1 MLANDKQPT
10 GSGETCYFL
19 TLNVVDRIDVFTR
32 PAYKQVVA
40 DALNHFVDLGQIT
53 IYAWC
58 LMTHHLHL
66 LVRTPEGNGPAYF
79 ERDFKKYTTPEILKA
94 VDVEMDLRKDWMI
107 QRFEDYAKSLKRIEK
122 LHLWQNCSSPLHIDS
137 SQPDL
142 LVSRIEHIHEN
153 PVRERIVDLPEA
165 YLYSSA
171 RDYNGGKGLVKV
183 KVVQAQGLSKMK
195 LMSAN

>member
-1 MLANDKQPT
+1 MLANDKPI
-10 GSGETCYFL
+10 GSRDACYFL

-40 DALNHFVDLGQIT
+40 DALNYFVDQGQIT

-66 LVRTPEGNGPAYF
+66 LVKTPEGYGPAYF

-94 VDVEMDLRKDWMI
+94 IDVEMDLRKDWMI
-107 QRFEDYAKSLKRIEK
+107 QRFEDYGKSLKRIEK
-122 LHLWQNCSSPLHIDS
+122 LHLWQNCSSPLHIDPA
-137 SQPDL
+137 QPEL
-142 LVSRIEHIHEN
+142 LVSRIEHINEN

-171 RDYNGGKGLVKV
+171 RDYIGGKGLVKV

>member
-1 MLANDKQPT
+1 
-10 GSGETCYFL
+10 
-19 TLNVVDRIDVFTR
+19 
-32 PAYKQVVA
+32 
-40 DALNHFVDLGQIT
+40 
-53 IYAWC
+53 
-58 LMTHHLHL
+58 
-66 LVRTPEGNGPAYF
+66 
-79 ERDFKKYTTPEILKA
+79 
-94 VDVEMDLRKDWMI
+94 MDLRKDWMI
-107 QRFEDYAKSLKRIEK
+107 QRFEDYGKSLKRIEK

-142 LVSRIEHIHEN
+142 LVSRIEHINEN

-171 RDYNGGKGLVKV
+171 RDYMGGKGLVKV

>member
-1 MLANDKQPT
+1 MLTNDKPI
-10 GSGETCYFL
+10 GSGEACYFL

-66 LVRTPEGNGPAYF
+66 LVRTPEGYSPAWF

-94 VDVEMDLRKDWMI
+94 IDVEMDLRKDWMV
-107 QRFEDYAKSLKRIEK
+107 QRFEDFGKTLKRIEK

-137 SQPDL
+137 GQPEL
-142 LVSRIEHIHEN
+142 LISRIDHIHEN

-171 RDYNGGKGLVKV
+171 RDYIGGKGLVKV